1 MDKKGIP
8 ANESLNREE
17 KQLHKAIKKRNKIM
31 NSIVYLPQE
40 TVQFLKRESCDQ
52 FLESLGFFQFVE
64 KTVKKKIISAK
75 FKDCDKLSSEKLRTN

>member
-1 MDKKGIP
+1 
-8 ANESLNREE
+8 
-17 KQLHKAIKKRNKIM
+17 M

-64 KTVKKKIISAK
+64 KTVKKKITSAK